1 MFFRISKWKILRHCA
16 LLCLR
21 AFVPLAILEKTW
33 LNGLLHFLGFVYQ
46 VMRTP
51 GNKFEHLPLLKT
63 DLNREF
69 VILLAVQHIIPL
81 PAIIP
86 IR

>member
-1 MFFRISKWKILRHCA
+1 
-16 LLCLR
+16 
-21 AFVPLAILEKTW
+21 
-33 LNGLLHFLGFVYQ
+33 
-46 VMRTP
+46 MRTS

-86 IR
+86 IRKIHIGCLLGKENSCPSKWGIAHRVTS